1 MGKMRKPCS
10 GMDEETL
17 VREDEET
24 LVRGDVQDTLD
35 VDWIKKPRFG
45 EKMKKP

>member
-1 MGKMRKPCS
+1 M
-10 GMDEETL
+10 
-17 VREDEET
+17 DEET

-35 VDWIKKPRFG
+35 VEWIKKPRLG